1 MRLPP
6 LVADVVERYLIAI
19 DAHSPG
25 LIQALYLTGSV
36 ALDDFRPGAS
46 DIDFLAVTTQRLD
59 TLARTGL
66 QRVLARVSAERR
78 KPFFDG
84 TYVTWSDLK
93 ADPAA
98 RRPSASVHQGRWND
112 HDPDSCDLV
121 TWHTLAW
128 HGVAVRG
135 PEPRMVEVWTDR
147 SALEAWTLHNMATY
161 WRNWHARA
169 RRLPSKLGLANLG
182 TWGPSWGVLGLA
194 RQHFTVR
201 TGDITSEYGAGLY
214 AREVFPS
221 RWHSIIDECLRIRGM
236 PDAPSGYRSALARR
250 RDTLAFMELVMSDVL
265 GDPPAPS
272 GVGRWH

>member
-19 DAHSPG
+19 DSHAPG

-59 TLARTGL
+59 CLARTGL
-66 QRVLARVSAERR
+66 QRVHARVSAERR

-98 RRPSASVHQGRWND
+98 RRPSASVHEGRWND
-112 HDPDSCDLV
+112 HDLDSCDLV

-147 SALEAWTLHNMATY
+147 AALEISDRWHYVQVRRRALCPRGLSLALAFDHRRVPANPDGAGRTQRVSQSASAATGHTRLHGA
-161 WRNWHARA
+161 RDVGRA
-169 RRLPSKLGLANLG
+169 RR
-182 TWGPSWGVLGLA
+182 
-194 RQHFTVR
+194 
-201 TGDITSEYGAGLY
+201 
-214 AREVFPS
+214 
-221 RWHSIIDECLRIRGM
+221 
-236 PDAPSGYRSALARR
+236 SAVP
-250 RDTLAFMELVMSDVL
+250 F
-265 GDPPAPS
+265 G
-272 GVGRWH
+272 GR